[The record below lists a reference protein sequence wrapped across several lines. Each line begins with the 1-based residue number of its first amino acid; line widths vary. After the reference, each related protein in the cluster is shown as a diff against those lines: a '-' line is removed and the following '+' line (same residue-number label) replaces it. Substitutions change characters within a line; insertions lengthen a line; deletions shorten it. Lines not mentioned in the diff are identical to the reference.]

1 MYDLTV
7 DEVFAHAGRM
17 AIENRVKDEII
28 VNFQQRVALLE
39 EENRLMR
46 GFLEETLDKLP
57 PEAVENAHKI
67 LGSQLRS

>member
-28 VNFQQRVALLE
+28 GNFQQRVVLLE
-39 EENRLMR
+39 EENRLLKQ
-46 GFLEETLDKLP
+46 FLAANLDQFP
-57 PEAVENAHKI
+57 PEAA
-67 LGSQLRS
+67 